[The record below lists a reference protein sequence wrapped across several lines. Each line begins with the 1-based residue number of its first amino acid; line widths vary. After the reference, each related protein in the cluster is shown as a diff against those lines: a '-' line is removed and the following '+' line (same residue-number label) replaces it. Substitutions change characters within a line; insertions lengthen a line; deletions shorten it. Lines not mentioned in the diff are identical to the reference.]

1 VDLLDP
7 LGVGVRDVD
16 QVVDEAS
23 HLAPPVAGQTDGD
36 EAALAAGAQGLYADA
51 DGSILIASTISK
63 EAQES
68 AFCEELTHCL
78 LSRCGRPGLNEDHT
92 FVRPFSAFLYQV
104 LKQGGF
110 FK

>member
-1 VDLLDP
+1 MMKTFLVGAETITVRTSPDL
-7 LGVGVRDVD
+7 
-16 QVVDEAS
+16 E
-23 HLAPPVAGQTDGD
+23 
-36 EAALAAGAQGLYADA
+36 AAGAQGLYADA
-51 DGSILIASTISK
+51 DGSILIAGTISK